1 MSANMVPLLCA
12 FGGDFVCDAGKVYY
26 KGGKTRLTF
35 IHRNARYI
43 DLLSKVYETCM
54 SLPNII
60 INVKYK
66 YPNLQLDSPFVSI
79 ENDGDVRNM
88 MQIFPQG
95 SSPVEIFVSAAES
108 LSIPAPTPRRDADN
122 GSIQEIARDLDRG
135 NLANTANLDGRN
147 QTSTA
152 FQLRAHTENISTASI
167 PIRSPSNPIHD
178 SDNGTVQ
185 ATPAD
190 LHVRNQTTAL
200 FTLEVGQ
207 EFADAATF
215 RNVLREYA
223 LRSNFEYKP
232 IRTGRYRFTATCVD
246 DKCSWRIHA
255 SEVRG
260 KSTFKIKTLNSNHTC
275 KHDTISSTVNPA
287 GHRQASGK
295 WVADFIMARRETHSM
310 DYTLR
315 EIIGL
320 IKREFGITL
329 SGHKA
334 RRARE
339 LVLEAIRHEETI
351 DALRGYCKEI
361 EKTNP
366 GSVARFCKLSDSFG
380 LFAAYDAPVR
390 GFVQGCRPLVCMKA
404 SPRCMKRPYVLL
416 YALGIDAQNE
426 MFPVACGAV
435 EAENRESWLWFCEG
449 FASILGRREKKLTI
463 LSNREG
469 GVLEAVS
476 NFFPDVYHGYLHTYL
491 LERLQLFDKH
501 NEHDLLGE
509 IFVKAAH
516 AGTRPEFYDW
526 MYKIFD
532 RCQEGYEWLLNVIK
546 PEYWAASHLE
556 VDRYTITW
564 DIEKRGLDAWVDD
577 ETRDLSIVPMMEYI
591 RAKMADSFL
600 ERHRRSLD
608 CSGRLASEPQFH
620 VGCQDRASLE
630 YDVHQCSP
638 TVFEIVDVGG
648 SHRVDLVRRSCSCC
662 RWQIEKWP
670 CSHAIAA
677 IRSRGEDVYD
687 YCDDCFTLARYRATY
702 AQLINPVF
710 KDYKNADVLTTKV

>member
-1 MSANMVPLLCA
+1 MSANTVPLLCA

-35 IHRNARYI
+35 VHRNARYI
-43 DLLSKVYETCM
+43 DILSKVYEICM

-60 INVKYK
+60 SLKYK

-95 SSPVEIFVSAAES
+95 SNPVELCVSAAQS
-108 LSIPAPTPRRDADN
+108 LSIPTATLRRGSDN
-122 GSIQEIARDLDRG
+122 GTIQETARDLDGG
-135 NLANTANLDGRN
+135 NQTTTPDLDGRN
-147 QTSTA
+147 QASTT
-152 FQLRAHTENISTASI
+152 FQLIAHADNIPIASI
-167 PIRSPSNPIHD
+167 PITTTSNPRHNA
-178 SDNGTVQ
+178 DNGTVQ
-185 ATPAD
+185 AAPTD
-190 LHVRNQTTAL
+190 LRKGNQTSAD

-215 RNVLREYA
+215 RNALREYA
-223 LRSNFEYKP
+223 LRSSFEYKP
-232 IRTGRYRFTATCVD
+232 IRTGRCRFAAACVD
-246 DKCSWRIHA
+246 DECSWRIYA

-260 KSTFKIKTLNSNHTC
+260 KSTFKIKTFNSNHTC
-275 KHDTISSTVNPA
+275 KHDRISSTINPS

-295 WVADFIMARRETHSM
+295 WVADFIMARREKHSM

-315 EIIGL
+315 EITGL

-351 DALRGYCKEI
+351 DALRAYCKEI

-380 LFAAYDAPVR
+380 LFVAYDAPIR
-390 GFVQGCRPLVCMKA
+390 GFVHGCRPLVCLKA

-416 YALGIDAQNE
+416 YALGVDAQNE
-426 MFPVACGAV
+426 LFPVAFGAV

-449 FASILGRREKKLTI
+449 FASILGGRDKKMTI

-476 NFFPDVYHGYLHTYL
+476 NFFPDAYHGYLHTYL
-491 LERLQLFDKH
+491 LDRLRLFDKH
-501 NEHDLLGE
+501 DEYNVLRET
-509 IFVKAAH
+509 FVKAAH
-516 AGTRPEFYDW
+516 VGTRPEFYDW

-532 RCQEGYEWLLNVIK
+532 RCQEGYEWLLNGIR
-546 PEYWAASHLE
+546 PEHWAASQFE
-556 VDRYTITW
+556 GDRYTITW
-564 DIEKRGLDAWVDD
+564 DVEKRGLDAWVDD
-577 ETRDLSIVPMMEYI
+577 EMRDLSIVLMMEHI

-600 ERHRRSLD
+600 ERHRRSLN
-608 CSGRLASEPQFH
+608 CSGRLATESRFDLS
-620 VGCQDRASLE
+620 CQASLE
-630 YDVHQCSP
+630 YDVRQCSP
-638 TVFEIVDVGG
+638 TVFEIVDVGE
-648 SHRVDLVRRSCSCC
+648 SHRVDLVRRSCSCF

-677 IRSRGEDVYD
+677 IRSRGEDAHD
-687 YCDDCFTLARYRATY
+687 YCDDCFTLASYRATY
-702 AQLINPVF
+702 SQLINPVF
-710 KDYKNADVLTTKV
+710 KDYKNADVTTTVV